1 VFEIAKSAT
10 SATGYA
16 PTPTILHSFCAQT
29 NSSGACTDGANPFAG
44 LIADPHGDLFGTSE
58 VGGANGRGGTVFEI
72 TFFAG
77 TPGRA
82 NCIGKSV
89 SALVQQYGGLANAAA
104 GLGYSSALVL
114 QNAIASYC
122 AE

>member
-1 VFEIAKSAT
+1 MFEIAKTPS
-10 SATGYA
+10 GYA
-16 PTPTILHSFCAQT
+16 STPTILFSFCAQT
-29 NSSGACTDGANPFAG
+29 NCTDGANPFAG

-58 VGGANGRGGTVFEI
+58 VGGANGGGTVFEI

-89 SALVQQYGGLANAAA
+89 SALAQQYGGLANAAA
-104 GLGYSSALVL
+104 TLGYSTVLVL
-114 QNAIASYC
+114 QNAIARYC